1 MPQLYRPREPPFA
14 CAHWVQHLA
23 WLLFEFPIHPKVGLS
38 GHAVPCASR
47 RPRCSPRL
55 ELTTVA
61 RPKSSG
67 AMPGVASA
75 RGRVACERAWSGGRD
90 HSGPSL
96 SSASLPRTLSGHQ
109 GDGLASGY
117 GVSRLCGVLCG
128 HKGGCA
134 LRRGRP
140 VATIAPSAS
149 APSAGQCWRRVG
161 AAAAAGGACTASS
174 CAAAT
179 STQRC
184 RAPCWQSFL
193 VCILSLEVFA

>member
-75 RGRVACERAWSGGRD
+75 SGRVACERAWSGGRD

-117 GVSRLCGVLCG
+117 GVSRLCGVLCAGTRGAARCGAVAPWPPLLRVRVHRVLASAGVESAPPLPLEG
-128 HKGGCA
+128 HA
-134 LRRGRP
+134 RQLRGRDLP
-140 VATIAPSAS
+140 RNA
-149 APSAGQCWRRVG
+149 Q
-161 AAAAAGGACTASS
+161 
-174 CAAAT
+174 
-179 STQRC
+179 
-184 RAPCWQSFL
+184 APCWQSFSSL
-193 VCILSLEVFA
+193 HLSLEVFA